1 MNLPDPILS
10 GDELERR
17 LERLSLRSVPAD
29 WKSGVLELARQRRD
43 RGQVRSQAAAAAP
56 SWWDRWLAHFPVAT
70 TGFAAIWLVSGL
82 AGTADRWLNGSV
94 ASAAPRISLEQMA
107 EARAQRIILWQLAG
121 YSERVDDPAPPRP
134 EHPQPS
140 PVLRPRSDR
149 RDRSVPRYV

>member
-1 MNLPDPILS
+1 MNPPDPIPS

-17 LERLSLRSVPAD
+17 LERLSLRPVPAD
-29 WKSGVLELARQRRD
+29 WKSGVLGAARR
-43 RGQVRSQAAAAAP
+43 QAGRTQAKP
-56 SWWDRWLAHFPVAT
+56 STGWSRIWDRWLAGFPVAT
-70 TGFAAIWLVSGL
+70 AGVAAIWLVAGL

-94 ASAAPRISLEQMA
+94 ASTTPRISAEQMA

-149 RDRSVPRYV
+149 RERSAPRYV

>member
-1 MNLPDPILS
+1 MNLPDPIPS

-17 LERLSLRSVPAD
+17 LERLSLRPVPAD
-29 WKSGVLELARQRRD
+29 WKSGVLGAARQRMD
-43 RGQVRSQAAAAAP
+43 LGQVRSSGVTVAT

-70 TGFAAIWLVSGL
+70 TGFAAIWLLAGL

-94 ASAAPRISLEQMA
+94 ASTAPRVSVEQMA

-134 EHPQPS
+134 GHPQPS
-140 PVLRPRSDR
+140 PVLRPRSDCR
-149 RDRSVPRYV
+149 ERTAPRYV

>member
-1 MNLPDPILS
+1 MNPPDPIPS

-29 WKSGVLELARQRRD
+29 WKSEVLGAARQRMD
-43 RGQVRSQAAAAAP
+43 RGQVRSPNSTVAT

-70 TGFAAIWLVSGL
+70 TGFATIWLVAGL

-94 ASAAPRISLEQMA
+94 ASTAPRVSAEQMA

-121 YSERVDDPAPPRP
+121 YSERVDDPSPPRP

-149 RDRSVPRYV
+149 RERTVARYV